1 MLLGAAMQANK
12 EWTFLALKTIIGVR
26 LGPTM
31 HQDLSKFEVMQI
43 ATG

>member
-12 EWTFLALKTIIGVR
+12 EWTFLALKTIVRIR

-31 HQDLSKFEVMQI
+31 HQDLSEFEVM
-43 ATG
+43 